1 MKDVTGWIQ
10 DLTGLHPTLQ
20 TKLLTSV
27 IIILVLGFLRRIL
40 LRVVWKRTED
50 VQLRYRWQK
59 SITYAAVI
67 LGVFGV
73 VRVWFAGIESLAT
86 YLGLITAGL
95 AIALK
100 DLVASIAGWLFILSR
115 RPFMLGDRIQIGDHQ
130 GDVIDIRVFKF
141 TLMEVGNWIDAE
153 QSTGRIIH
161 IPNSFVLTEVLANYS
176 RGFQFIWSE
185 IPVLVTYESNW
196 EKAKEILMKIAHEHA
211 EHLTKTAEQRIKE
224 ASRRFMIFY
233 GTLTPTV
240 YTTVKDSGIM
250 LTIRFLTE
258 PRKRRGS
265 EQTMWEAVLREF
277 AKCDDIDFAYKTTR
291 FYDNIKEGKPGAR
304 ASDK

>member
-20 TKLLTSV
+20 TKLLTSI
-27 IIILVLGFLRRIL
+27 IIILILGLLRRIL

-115 RPFMLGDRIQIGDHQ
+115 RPFMLGDRIQIGQHQ
-130 GDVIDIRVFKF
+130 GDVIDVRVFKF

-240 YTTVKDSGIM
+240 YTTVKDSGIL

-277 AKCDDIDFAYKTTR
+277 AKCDDIDFA
-291 FYDNIKEGKPGAR
+291 
-304 ASDK
+304 